1 MEGVTP
7 FQILVA
13 EFFLRHTR
21 AVVVKRVYAKFV
33 ERYPTPSHVSKAEER
48 DLMEI
53 MKPLGIVSR
62 AKEIKQLAELIEK
75 EFRGELP
82 TDMETLRMMPGVG
95 EYTASAVRIFAFN
108 ERDVLV
114 DTNIMRVISRLY
126 GTDNLKEIKELLK
139 KMPQDA
145 NPRKFYYMLIDFG
158 ALVCKAVNPKHDTC
172 PAKDY
177 CKEYSTSRQPNI

>member
-1 MEGVTP
+1 MEGVNP

-21 AVVVKRVYAKFV
+21 AVVVKRVYEKFV
-33 ERYPTPSHVSKAEER
+33 ERYPTPSHVSKADER
-48 DLMEI
+48 DLIEI

-75 EFRGELP
+75 DFGGELP
-82 TDMETLRMMPGVG
+82 LDREALRMMPGVG

-108 ERDVLV
+108 EHDILV
-114 DTNIMRVISRLY
+114 DTNIMRVISRLF
-126 GTDNLKEIKELLK
+126 GTKNQVEIEEILKN
-139 KMPQDA
+139 MSGDA

-158 ALVCKAVNPKHDTC
+158 ALVCKAINPRHDTC
-172 PAKDY
+172 PVKNY
-177 CKEYSTSRQPNI
+177 CKELSTLR